1 MKRYLLIL
9 LLLLAACTQQTV
21 TKENITEKAKAN
33 LSISQVLDE
42 FDALDAQYNTTWRE
56 EQIPKN
62 LIKPEALDQWTSHVL
77 ALRNIT
83 DQNSLAYNLIE
94 ARLDMLSAQTAIYL
108 GLNIGEKGS
117 VPLKKEGEEYIPGK
131 LTCLNVEDMAKATKL
146 YQMAYHNW
154 LFFGHHMDV
163 VLEKSIE
170 TRERIGVNEGRM
182 AFYQSPFQNAVK
194 KIEATAKAV
203 RDQCGVTIEL
213 EPEPEM
219 PEVPLGGAA
228 AS

>member
-1 MKRYLLIL
+1 MKQYLLITL
-9 LLLLAACTQQTV
+9 LILAACTQQTV
-21 TKENITEKAKAN
+21 TEKVTEKAKAN
-33 LSISQVLDE
+33 LSIAQVLDE
-42 FDALDAQYNTTWRE
+42 FDALDSQYNTTWRE
-56 EQIPKN
+56 EQISKK

-83 DQNSLAYNLIE
+83 EKDTLAYTLIE

-108 GLNIGEKGS
+108 GLDIGEKGA

-131 LTCLNVEDMAKATKL
+131 LNCANAENMAKATRI
-146 YQMAYHNW
+146 YQVAFHNW
-154 LFFGHHMDV
+154 LYFAHHMDI

-170 TRERIGVNEGRM
+170 TRERIGINAGRM
-182 AFYQSPFQNAVK
+182 AFYQSPFQDAVK

-203 RDQCGVTIEL
+203 KDQCEVTIEL

-219 PEVPLGGAA
+219 PEVPPGGAL